1 MANEMAMIFLAAT
14 GTDWDVQQ
22 NHHRC
27 ICHVIA
33 LILGAGLKAL
43 NVSKKM
49 GDEPGLDNDVVGEE
63 VNSDD
68 EEVDPDDA
76 TPDVMADGWEEPNPN
91 NDDEATGEDSENPIG
106 IAFTLK
112 KIDYICSRIASSPQ
126 KQAEWKVWAAKLG
139 FTGRGVINGYRIR
152 WNIAYESR
160 QRAYDKQDPPR

>member
-1 MANEMAMIFLAAT
+1 
-14 GTDWDVQQ
+14 
-22 NHHRC
+22 
-27 ICHVIA
+27 
-33 LILGAGLKAL
+33 
-43 NVSKKM
+43 M

-91 NDDEATGEDSENPIG
+91 NDDKATGEDSENPIG

-160 QRAYDKQDPPR
+160 QRAYDLSLGGVIFQVTAIFGDLGKEPMNENESRVNNTRDDDNNDLLGEIVLTYE